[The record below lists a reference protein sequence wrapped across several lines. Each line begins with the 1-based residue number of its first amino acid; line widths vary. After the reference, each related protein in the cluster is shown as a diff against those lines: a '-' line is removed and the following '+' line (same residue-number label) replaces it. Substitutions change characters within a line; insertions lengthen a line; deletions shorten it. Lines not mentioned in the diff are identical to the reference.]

1 MTSSEDENIET
12 LIKKSTPKEIFLSKE
27 QQKIN

>member
-12 LIKKSTPKEIFLSKE
+12 LIKNSTPKEIILSKK